1 MTLKIERSAQR
12 GFTIFALTG
21 RLDMDHIPELERL
34 FGARTDYGKV
44 IVDLKE
50 LRFAD
55 RGAVMFLSGCEIE
68 GLKLKNCPA
77 YIREWI
83 HRERN
88 Q

>member
-1 MTLKIERSAQR
+1 
-12 GFTIFALTG
+12 
-21 RLDMDHIPELERL
+21 MDHIPELEGL

-55 RGAVMFLSGCEIE
+55 RGAVMFLLGCEIE

>member
-1 MTLKIERSAQR
+1 ME
-12 GFTIFALTG
+12 
-21 RLDMDHIPELERL
+21 HIPELERL
-34 FGARTDYGKV
+34 FGAQTDYGKV

-55 RGAVMFLSGCEIE
+55 RDAVMFLSGCEIA

-83 HRERN
+83 DRERN